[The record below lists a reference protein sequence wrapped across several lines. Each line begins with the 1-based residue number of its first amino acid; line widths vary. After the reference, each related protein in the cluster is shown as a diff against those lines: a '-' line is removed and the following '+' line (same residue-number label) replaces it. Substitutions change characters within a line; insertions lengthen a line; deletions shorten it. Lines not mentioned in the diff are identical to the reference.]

1 MSMASRVL
9 LLLSLLLLAA
19 AAVESQLTLDYYKKT
34 CPQFADIIQQ
44 VVADKQLAIPTTAAG
59 TLRVFFHDCIV
70 GGCDASLLISS
81 NSFNQAERDNH
92 LNVALPGDAF
102 DVVTR
107 AKTRL
112 ELACPGM
119 VSCADILAES
129 TRDLISMVGGPYYPV
144 LLGRKDSLES
154 KAADVEGHIALPN
167 MTMTHIIET
176 FSAKGFT
183 VQEMVALTG
192 AHTIGFSHCS
202 EFADRIFNYSPTEDH
217 DPSMNPDY
225 AEGLKKLCQNYKK
238 DPTIAAFNDPMSPGK
253 FDNTYF
259 VNLQRGIGLL
269 KSDQVMAVD
278 PRTKPFVDLYAA
290 NEKAFFEA
298 FSKAMEKVS
307 VHNVI
312 TGKQGEVRRRCDAPN
327 SMKMN

>member
-1 MSMASRVL
+1 MASRVL
-9 LLLSLLLLAA
+9 LLLPLLLLASS
-19 AAVESQLTLDYYKKT
+19 AVESKLTLDYYKKT

-59 TLRVFFHDCIV
+59 TLRLFFHDCIV
-70 GGCDASLLISS
+70 GGCDASLLVSS
-81 NSFNQAERDNH
+81 NAFNKAERDNH
-92 LNVALPGDAF
+92 LNMALPGDAF

-112 ELACPGM
+112 ELSCPGI
-119 VSCADILAES
+119 VSCADILAEA
-129 TRDLISMVGGPYYPV
+129 TRDLISMVGGPFYPV
-144 LLGRKDSLES
+144 RLGRKDSLES

-167 MTMTHIIET
+167 MTMTHIIDT
-176 FSAKGFT
+176 FAAKGFT

-202 EFADRIFNYSPTEDH
+202 EFADRIFNYSPTADH

-225 AEGLKKLCQNYKK
+225 AQGLKKLCQNYKK
-238 DPTIAAFNDPMSPGK
+238 DPTIAAFNDPMSPGR

-269 KSDQVMAVD
+269 ASDQAMAVD

-290 NEKAFFEA
+290 NESAFFEA
-298 FSKAMEKVS
+298 FSHAMEKVS
-307 VHNVI
+307 VHNVK
-312 TGKQGEVRRRCDAPN
+312 TGRKGEVRRRCDAPN